1 MIALIGAGCA
11 TLLLGSGLTF
21 VMMKKQKEQ
30 STASD
35 QVEEVPE
42 ETLDKTVFPGGHL
55 TIYYG
60 SQTGTA
66 ESFAQDLER
75 EGEDH
80 GFKVHVTDLE
90 ETDQDVTGE
99 ILKEQMRDE
108 DGKNRAVFLMS
119 TYGEGEPTDNAAGF
133 TRYLKE
139 RLGIDGDVNG
149 TDAAVAEE
157 KKEDDDGI
165 DTDISTFAGLDYA
178 VFGLG
183 NKQYEHFNAMGKLI
197 DMAVEKL
204 GGKHIVP
211 LAVGDDDDDLEGD
224 FENWKDNSFWPAM
237 KKKYIGDSALADS
250 KDLKGKKLPECQ
262 FSVEY
267 LAGPASPDKIPVENV
282 HLSSK
287 HYFSAVDCP
296 VTLKRELRSPVDEGS
311 TLHVEVDISEGG
323 DEVKYQ
329 TADNLGILPVN
340 SNADVENLA
349 RALKFDLSS
358 YFRLNAAPGCEH
370 KHAALF
376 PSPCSVHEC
385 LSRYCDI
392 AGPPRRSELKLLAAY
407 AKNPICKKALMRLAS
422 KEGKAEYREKIL
434 DAKMG
439 IVDIVSKLCPSVE
452 MPLEHFIAVCPRLQ
466 PRYYTISSSSTVHP
480 KSIHATV
487 AILAEKRQDG
497 SAFKGVCSN
506 YLADMITNGKVR
518 VFVRDSTF
526 RLPNDVAK
534 PIIMVGP
541 GTGIAPMR
549 ALLQERSHQKLNQ
562 KLSVGSNVLYFG
574 CKQRDLDF
582 IYSDELNSF
591 EKEGTLTKMH
601 LAFSR
606 EQDEKIY
613 VQHLLAKN
621 ASDTWKLID
630 DEGAYI
636 YVCGGVKMGQDVAV
650 ALRKIIEQF
659 GNRTSTDAKKY
670 LDNMASNGRFVQELW
685 A

>member
-1 MIALIGAGCA
+1 MHH
-11 TLLLGSGLTF
+11 LLRRSKFFF
-21 VMMKKQKEQ
+21 VPVFLNIIFNLFSPISQK
-30 STASD
+30 
-35 QVEEVPE
+35 
-42 ETLDKTVFPGGHL
+42 FPGGHL

-75 EGEDH
+75 EGEDN

-90 ETDQDVTGE
+90 ETDEDVTAE
-99 ILKEQMRDE
+99 ILKEKMRDD

-133 TRYLKE
+133 TRFLKE
-139 RLGIDGDVNG
+139 RLGLDSDVVYGAENS
-149 TDAAVAEE
+149 EE
-157 KKEDDDGI
+157 KKGDDDGI
-165 DTDISTFAGLDYA
+165 GTDTSAFAGLEYA

-183 NKQYEHFNAMGKLI
+183 NTQYEHFNAMGKLI
-197 DMAVEKL
+197 DMAVGKL
-204 GGKHIVP
+204 GGRRIVP

-224 FENWKDNSFWPAM
+224 FENWKDKSFWPAM
-237 KKKYIGDSALADS
+237 KKKYIGESALADS
-250 KDLKGKKLPECQ
+250 KGHKVKLPECQ

-267 LAGPASPDKIPVENV
+267 LVGPASPDKTSSEKV

-296 VTLKRELRSPVDEGS
+296 VTLKRELRSQADEGS
-311 TLHVEVDISEGG
+311 TLHVEVDISDGG

-340 SNADVENLA
+340 SNADVEMLA

-358 YFRLNAAPGCEH
+358 YFRLNAAPGFEH
-370 KHAALF
+370 KHAAVF

-422 KEGKAEYREKIL
+422 KDGKAEYREKIL

-439 IVDIVSKLCPSVE
+439 IVDIVSKLCPSIE

-487 AILAEKRQDG
+487 SILAEKRQDG

-518 VFVRDSTF
+518 VFVRNSSF
-526 RLPNDVAK
+526 RLPTDVVK

-562 KLSVGSNVLYFG
+562 KLPVGSNVLYFG
-574 CKQRDLDF
+574 CKKRDLDF

-606 EQDEKIY
+606 EQDEKVY
-613 VQHLLAKN
+613 VQHLLTKN
-621 ASDTWKLID
+621 AFDTWKLID

-636 YVCGGVKMGQDVAV
+636 YVCGGVKMGQDVSE
-650 ALRKIIEQF
+650 ALRKIIGQY
-659 GNRTSTDAKKY
+659 GNRTTTDAKKY